1 MKILIGFIFTAA
13 ILSGCSSSKKSA
25 ASNTAGGESVE
36 KRKIPGFI
44 EDHPAPPRDKTKKG
58 AGSTLT
64 GTSEKSIAAL
74 HFKYAILLDIPVE
87 EIDDDKMF
95 SFIEAWYGTP
105 YRYGGFSKDGIDCSA
120 FTQTFF
126 TNLYRLNIPRI
137 AAEQFNQSKRIQK
150 KQLQEGDLVFFKTSG
165 RSISHVGVYLRNNK
179 FVHASTSSGV
189 MISDLDEDYFARRY
203 AGAGRVR

>member
-1 MKILIGFIFTAA
+1 LKKLIGFLLTTA
-13 ILSGCSSSKKSA
+13 ILCGCSASKKSSA
-25 ASNTAGGESVE
+25 NSTASSGTSE
-36 KRKIPGFI
+36 KKKIPGFV
-44 EDHPAPPRDKTKKG
+44 EDHPAPPREKTKKG
-58 AGSTLT
+58 GGSTLT

-74 HFKYAILLDIPVE
+74 HFKYAILLDVPVE

-95 SFIEAWYGTP
+95 SFIESWYGTP
-105 YRYGGFSKDGIDCSA
+105 YRYGGFSKDGIDCSG

-126 TNLYRLNIPRI
+126 TNLYKLNIPRI
-137 AAEQFNQSKRIQK
+137 AAEQFNQSKRISK

-189 MISDLDEDYFARRY
+189 MISDLDEDYFSRRY